1 MFKSLLT
8 SSHTFRTWL
17 LGHLKWTLCYTVLI
31 LPKSEGHTHLAAL
44 CETCLLFTDWNVI
57 LWMSHSFNWLCY
69 PWFRQSD
76 KQCNNTMCIE
86 SLQIYP
92 DSLLHANCTQY
103 HTLIFTLI
111 SIQYTLWPV
120 PRCYYT
126 GNQYCSFFT
135 IFLILSLSELTV
147 KLWLLVCSMDLIEH
161 VSWYLITHHTRL
173 FHSLSHICYFIFN
186 SPCLKM

>member
-120 PRCYYT
+120 A
-126 GNQYCSFFT
+126 CSSMLLYRKSILQFFYN
-135 IFLILSLSELTV
+135 IFDTFSIRVDSQTVTASL
-147 KLWLLVCSMDLIEH
+147 
-161 VSWYLITHHTRL
+161 
-173 FHSLSHICYFIFN
+173 
-186 SPCLKM
+186 